1 LPDIRMVSP
10 KSFFIRMNEN
20 RGDNWLAEEQ
30 LKRGTE
36 EFFKS
41 NDYFNIEYNKKLDQ
55 GGRAFLSPIIATK
68 TRNVGDKEISEII
81 VTMFRP
87 KIKHYD
93 LGFFGLVESVT
104 LDIKDNY
111 EQTNLMLVTDSLS
124 YTSIIKNEQIS
135 VEIENMMR
143 DGLFVLFLNHRFAF
157 ALFDKYENMTKPIPL
172 SD

>member
-1 LPDIRMVSP
+1 LPNIRMVSP

-20 RGDNWLAEEQ
+20 RRDNWLDEEQ
-30 LKRGTE
+30 LKKGTE
-36 EFFKS
+36 DFFRS
-41 NDYFNIEYNKKLDQ
+41 NDYFNIEYDKTLDQ
-55 GGRAFLSPIIATK
+55 GVRTFLSPIIATK
-68 TRNVGDKEISEII
+68 ARNVGGRETSDMI
-81 VTMFRP
+81 VTLIKP

-93 LGFFGLVESVT
+93 LGFFGLVEALT
-104 LDIKDNY
+104 LDVKDNY

-172 SD
+172 PD

>member
-1 LPDIRMVSP
+1 
-10 KSFFIRMNEN
+10 MNEN

-30 LKRGTE
+30 LRRGTE

-41 NDYFNIEYNKKLDQ
+41 NDYFNIEYNKILDQ
-55 GGRAFLSPIIATK
+55 GGRTFLSPIIATK

-81 VTMFRP
+81 VTVFRP

-104 LDIKDNY
+104 LDIKGNY
-111 EQTNLMLVTDSLS
+111 EQTNLMLVTGSLS

>member
-1 LPDIRMVSP
+1 MPDIRMVSP

-41 NDYFNIEYNKKLDQ
+41 NDYFNIEYNKILDQ
-55 GGRAFLSPIIATK
+55 GSRTFLSPIIATK
-68 TRNVGDKEISEII
+68 TRNVGDKETSEII

-93 LGFFGLVESVT
+93 LGFFGLVESIT

>member
-1 LPDIRMVSP
+1 MVNP

-30 LKRGTE
+30 LRRGTE

-41 NDYFNIEYNKKLDQ
+41 NDYFNIEYNKILDQ
-55 GGRAFLSPIIATK
+55 GGRTFLSPIIATK

-81 VTMFRP
+81 VTVFRP

>member
-1 LPDIRMVSP
+1 MVSP

-55 GGRAFLSPIIATK
+55 GGRTFLSPIIATK
-68 TRNVGDKEISEII
+68 TRNVGDKETSEII
-81 VTMFRP
+81 VIMFRP

-124 YTSIIKNEQIS
+124 YTPIIKNEQIS

>member
-1 LPDIRMVSP
+1 
-10 KSFFIRMNEN
+10 MNEN

-41 NDYFNIEYNKKLDQ
+41 NDYFKIEYNKILDQ
-55 GGRAFLSPIIATK
+55 GGRTFLSPIIATK
-68 TRNVGDKEISEII
+68 TRNVEDKETSEII

-93 LGFFGLVESVT
+93 LGFFGLVESIT

-124 YTSIIKNEQIS
+124 YNSIIKNEQIS

>member
-1 LPDIRMVSP
+1 LPDIRMVNP

-30 LKRGTE
+30 LRRGTE

-41 NDYFNIEYNKKLDQ
+41 NDYFNIEYNKILDQ
-55 GGRAFLSPIIATK
+55 GGRTFLSPIIATK

-81 VTMFRP
+81 VTVFRP